1 MLKTTLSTI
10 TALLITATALN
21 ADVNNK
27 SIAIDDIGAKKG
39 IIVEATEPTPAQ
51 VMTPAKPSN
60 GYGDT
65 IVYARSAKSNY
76 RVGEPIKIQ
85 LKLKRDAFI
94 YFWTVS
100 ANGNGYLILPNNL
113 ESYNRYKANTNYVV
127 PERSASYEFVSD
139 RAGVEQ
145 VFVLATNKK
154 ISTNQIKAIF
164 NQRAGGVIPKANN
177 KSIRNFV
184 TKDIVVIAKQNNMK
198 YDIASFK
205 IGIQDNRPVTSV
217 NITVNP

>member
-10 TALLITATALN
+10 TALLITATTLN
-21 ADVNNK
+21 AE
-27 SIAIDDIGAKKG
+27 IAIEDIGGAKKG
-39 IIVEATEPTPAQ
+39 IVVEAVEPTQAQ
-51 VMTPAKPSN
+51 IMTPARPSV

-65 IVYARSAKSNY
+65 IVYAKGAKSNY

-85 LKLKRDAFI
+85 LKLKRDAYI

-113 ESYNRYKANTNYVV
+113 ESYNRYRANSHYVV
-127 PERSASYEFVSD
+127 PERSADYEFVSD

-154 ISTNQIKAIF
+154 IDRGQIEAIF
-164 NQRAGGVIPKANN
+164 NQRAGGVIPRATN
-177 KSIRNFV
+177 KNIRSFV
-184 TKDIVVIAKQNNMK
+184 TKDIVVIAKQKNMK
-198 YDIASFK
+198 YDIASFR
-205 IGIQDNRPVTSV
+205 IGVQGKRQGATSV

>member
-27 SIAIDDIGAKKG
+27 SIAIEDMGAKKG

-177 KSIRNFV
+177 KSIRNFI
-184 TKDIVVIAKQNNMK
+184 TKDIIVIAKQNNMK
-198 YDIASFK
+198 YDIASFQ
-205 IGIQDNRPVTSV
+205 IGVQDNRPTTSV

>member
-27 SIAIDDIGAKKG
+27 SIAIEDMGAKKG

-205 IGIQDNRPVTSV
+205 IGIQGNRPVTSV